1 MITSKLLVFSI
12 FLFTLSFATSLRYIF
27 YKLGIK
33 NLILLLTLLIIST
46 GPCSNITC
54 IYLICFLVYR
64 DLGPSDGWDPCC
76 DSEMPVGPYDQ
87 DSFYLN
93 TPIHTP
99 ERTLGNESSSSLLK
113 SVKAQVC
120 SIPLSLVKSFCVLYH
135 ISICKIQ

>member
-1 MITSKLLVFSI
+1 MITSKLLVFSV

-64 DLGPSDGWDPCC
+64 DLGPSDG
-76 DSEMPVGPYDQ
+76 
-87 DSFYLN
+87 
-93 TPIHTP
+93 
-99 ERTLGNESSSSLLK
+99 
-113 SVKAQVC
+113 
-120 SIPLSLVKSFCVLYH
+120 
-135 ISICKIQ
+135 